1 MTDACGSCD
10 ESTIKDHKTALID
23 TYFSPVVVPCHHK
36 DHIILNALGNISIS
50 SSGLG
55 LECKASKIKKP
66 LFAALIMNQDD
77 LQNVPTGPFI
87 ICDNV

>member
-1 MTDACGSCD
+1 M
-10 ESTIKDHKTALID
+10 
-23 TYFSPVVVPCHHK
+23 V
-36 DHIILNALGNISIS
+36 
-50 SSGLG
+50 
-55 LECKASKIKKP
+55 LECEVSKIKKP